1 MQIEYRIA
9 VPEDLAELC
18 ALVQKAIETMIE
30 HHIDQWD
37 ERYPDEDILREDIQ
51 KGQLYVG
58 IVENQIAVMYVL
70 NQECD
75 EEYAAG
81 QWKYADQP
89 YYVIHRL
96 CVNPAFQNCG
106 VGRETMRHI
115 EKEGLA
121 AGVSVIRLDAFTEN
135 PFALRLYESLGYVG
149 VGYVH
154 WRKGKFR
161 LMEKE
166 I

>member
-9 VPEDLAELC
+9 GPEDLAELC

-115 EKEGLA
+115 EKEVLA

-135 PFALRLYESLGYVG
+135 PLALRL
-149 VGYVH
+149 
-154 WRKGKFR
+154 
-161 LMEKE
+161 
-166 I
+166 

>member
-9 VPEDLAELC
+9 GPEDLAELC

-37 ERYPDEDILREDIQ
+37 ERYPDEDILREDVQ

-58 IVENQIAVMYVL
+58 IV
-70 NQECD
+70 
-75 EEYAAG
+75 
-81 QWKYADQP
+81 
-89 YYVIHRL
+89 
-96 CVNPAFQNCG
+96 
-106 VGRETMRHI
+106 
-115 EKEGLA
+115 
-121 AGVSVIRLDAFTEN
+121 EN